1 MAGGYQITFGY
12 GDCTLGF
19 PTLRGN
25 TAGMVTAGHCTEPL
39 PYNGGVASVNQ
50 VHQPNS
56 SAVANLIGHE
66 DLDPTFSTSTGNC
79 GDSDGCRY
87 SDATFVDF
95 TSGTQYTLG
104 RIAKPTS
111 DWTTTVDPDSSHY
124 DVVSDTTYANSGDQ
138 VFKVGRT
145 TGQTRGT
152 VGDTCEDKDDG
163 SNTKWIGTIL
173 CQTDVGV
180 SANGGDSESPVFK
193 IDSGTNVD
201 LVGILSLRSPVHYT
215 FSPLGNIFLDLGPN
229 VSWSNC
235 ASGYSC

>member
-39 PYNGGVASVNQ
+39 PYNGGVASGNQ

-104 RIAKPTS
+104 RIAKPTG
-111 DWTTTVDPDSSHY
+111 DWTTTVDPDNSHY

-138 VFKVGRT
+138 VFKVGTKT
-145 TGQTRGT
+145 TGATL
-152 VGDTCEDKDDG
+152 
-163 SNTKWIGTIL
+163 IGPS
-173 CQTDVGV
+173 G
-180 SANGGDSESPVFK
+180 ANGPVTGNRWRHLRGQRRREQHLLDRYDPVPDTSEFRQTVVTA
-193 IDSGTNVD
+193 G
-201 LVGILSLRSPVHYT
+201 RR
-215 FSPLGNIFLDLGPN
+215 FSKLT
-229 VSWSNC
+229 VERTWTSWE
-235 ASGYSC
+235 Y